1 MKTLTL
7 VSCALLASVA
17 GCATEDAASTSI
29 QTASTTSAITTDD
42 TDFAPECAG
51 ILGYVNQASQAE
63 LDSYLPSNVA
73 AGIYG
78 RRVSKPFVNIADISS
93 VSGVAEARLEQ
104 IAARATQL
112 AYTDY
117 ECAGITGEIALSV
130 ADRDAIL
137 SWANTAS
144 FDTIRAACRE
154 DPDNAAAAVIAARP
168 FTTTAQIVAAN
179 DVGPMTFRS
188 FRDAA
193 IDGPL
198 DALARTVTAANRQVA
213 ISTNFN
219 WFTVLFEQPGRPAS
233 IACFG
238 IAKSIV
244 DQVYGTVRPTL
255 AGDNE
260 VIAQVT
266 NAVSY
271 ANRFGAAID
280 GTAGLADLSRNVAG
294 QSFFGCYLDF
304 RPDPWSGINRAFY
317 VNTVTG
323 YRVYT
328 ETRWSE

>member
-7 VSCALLASVA
+7 VSCALIAGAV
-17 GCATEDAASTSI
+17 GCATDATESPSTS
-29 QTASTTSAITTDD
+29 TATSAITTDD

-51 ILGYVNQASQAE
+51 IISYVNQASQAE

-73 AGIYG
+73 AGIYA
-78 RRVSKPFVNIADISS
+78 RRVSRPFADIADISS
-93 VSGVAEARLEQ
+93 VSGVAEARLEA
-104 IAARATQL
+104 IARRAMQL
-112 AYTDY
+112 YYTDY
-117 ECAGITGEIALSV
+117 DCAGITGEIALSID
-130 ADRDAIL
+130 DRDAIL
-137 SWANTAS
+137 AWANTAS

-154 DPDNAAAAVIAARP
+154 DPDNAAAALIAARP
-168 FTTTAQIVAAN
+168 FTTTAQIVAVN
-179 DVGPMTFRS
+179 DIGPMTFRS

-198 DALARTVTAANRQVA
+198 DTLARNVTAAHRDVT

-233 IACFG
+233 ISCFG

-244 DQVYGTVRPTL
+244 DQVYGTIRPTL

-260 VIAQVT
+260 VVAQVS

-271 ANRFGAAID
+271 ANRYSPVID
-280 GTAGLADLSRNVAG
+280 GTAGLADLSANVAG